1 MTLNVGD
8 TIPNITFFV
17 LSEDGGP
24 QAITTNELFKG
35 KSVAM
40 FGVIGAFTSTCSDS
54 HLPGF
59 IKNADTFRE
68 RGLDD
73 IICLS
78 VNDAFVMA
86 AWGVDQNVEN
96 KIRMISD
103 GSANFVIQS
112 GLELDLTD
120 FGMGVR
126 SQRFSMIIDDCVIRI
141 LQRENPPTADV
152 PAADLTSA
160 ENLIDI
166 MLSV

>member
-1 MTLNVGD
+1 MTIKIGD
-8 TIPNITFFV
+8 TIPNMTLFV
-17 LSEDGGP
+17 LGEDGGP
-24 QAITTNELFKG
+24 QAVTTKELFKG
-35 KSVAM
+35 KTIAI

-59 IKNADTFRE
+59 IKNADTLRE

-96 KIRMISD
+96 KVRMISD
-103 GSANFVIQS
+103 GSATFVIQT
-112 GLELDLTD
+112 GLELDLTN
-120 FGMGVR
+120 FGMGIR
-126 SQRFSMIIDDCVIRI
+126 SQRFSMIIDDCVVKI
-141 LQRENPPTADV
+141 LQRENPPNADV